1 MTLEGVIFKPD
12 GTPYTGTF
20 QIRMSSPPG
29 GGESNSVIGLPITVS
44 CVVGATPSGEYSTT
58 LLAGIYSVDIPGTP
72 RFEIQAPTGT
82 GTYAL
87 EDIAD
92 ATVFANAG
100 AIYDSYTEIDDTTV
114 RSIVQVLW
122 VREDFNG
129 QNARFWRIAG
139 TATGLLG
146 VDYVQDAA
154 GTYFERET

>member
-29 GGESNSVIGLPITVS
+29 GGDSNSVVGLPITVS

-58 LLAGIYSVDIPGTP
+58 LLAGIYWVDIPGTP
-72 RFEIQAPTGT
+72 RFQIQAPTGS

-92 ATVFANAG
+92 ASVFANAG
-100 AIYDSYTEIDDTTV
+100 AIYESWEDVDDTSV
-114 RSIVQVLW
+114 RDVVQVLW
-122 VREDFNG
+122 VRRDANN
-129 QNARFWRIAG
+129 QTARFWRIAG
-139 TATGLLG
+139 TATGTVG

-154 GTYFERET
+154 GTYFEREL